1 MAMYK
6 CKNFRSCSRA
16 DAAEEFSMA
25 TGVDDK
31 CPECGF
37 TLARG
42 DEEAGDPIDGGGG
55 KNRRKP
61 LVIASVVTL
70 TVLVIGGIGYSR
82 WAANQIVVLKP
93 DTSNAAAPSVAAS
106 TPVAAAPAAASS
118 VSPGTAVMPEMPAP
132 MVANEVAARRTCEE
146 ATKAKQPDA
155 DKVCRRATAVTLMNS
170 GVLAAIQG
178 NFDQAEKDYLAA
190 KDKDPNF
197 PELYFN
203 LALLKARQN
212 KGSESIDNLNLASAK
227 GFAQFSAIKN
237 EPALQK
243 LKSDPT
249 LKAKIEAFEAK

>member
-1 MAMYK
+1 MATYK
-6 CKNFRSCSRA
+6 CKNFGSCSRA

-25 TGVDDK
+25 TGGDDK

-37 TLARG
+37 TLVRG
-42 DEEAGDPIDGGGG
+42 GEEAGDPIGGCGE
-55 KNRRKP
+55 NRRKP
-61 LVIASVVTL
+61 FVIASVVTL

-93 DTSNAAAPSVAAS
+93 DAPNAAAPSATAS
-106 TPVAAAPAAASS
+106 APIASGPAASS
-118 VSPGTAVMPEMPAP
+118 VSPGTAEIPEMPAP
-132 MVANEVAARRTCEE
+132 MVANEMAARRTCEE

-170 GVLAAIQG
+170 GVLSAIRG

-190 KDKDPNF
+190 KDKDPEF

-243 LKSDPT
+243 LKSDPA